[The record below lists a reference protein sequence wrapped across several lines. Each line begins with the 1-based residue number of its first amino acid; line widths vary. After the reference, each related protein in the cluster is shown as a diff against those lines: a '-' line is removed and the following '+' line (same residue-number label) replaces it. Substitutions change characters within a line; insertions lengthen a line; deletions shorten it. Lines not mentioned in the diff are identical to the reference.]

1 MLVRIFRQN
10 QPAPLFL
17 LPLLVA
23 VLWPGGG
30 SWHNAATA
38 PIGPGM
44 PLFMVLHGALGQA
57 GWLPAVAGMLLVLG
71 LAVQVNHV
79 ANESELFER
88 RNYLP
93 ALLLPL
99 FLALFHFGLAL
110 DPAMAGMPF
119 VLLAL
124 RKLWSSQG
132 RPNVLGPLF
141 DAGLLIG
148 LAALCHLPYAFMV
161 VVVHASISVMRPFH
175 WREHVV
181 PLLGLGIM
189 LFLGWAIV
197 HLVAPGTWDP
207 QGSMAAPSTGPEP
220 SMMGRHWLYRITL
233 MVLSV
238 AFAIAGIVVF
248 TAGYARGII
257 REKNTRT
264 SFVAFTLVCAIIGAF
279 DRLVEGHVPAILAAA
294 PLSIFLA
301 WPLVNARRNALAEI
315 GVLLLFGLGLWAR
328 WLP

>member
-17 LPLLVA
+17 LPPLVLA
-23 VLWPGGG
+23 LWPGGTTW
-30 SWHNAATA
+30 SAAADA
-38 PIGPGM
+38 PVGHGM
-44 PLFMVLHGALGQA
+44 PLFLAVRHLLGTT
-57 GWLPAVAGMLLVLG
+57 GWLPAVASMLLVIG
-71 LAVQVNHV
+71 LAIQVNFV

-99 FLALFHFGLAL
+99 FLALFPFGLVL
-110 DPAMAGMPF
+110 GPEVLGMPF

-124 RKLWSSQG
+124 RKPWGVQG

-161 VVVHASISVMRPFH
+161 VVVHASLSVMRPFH

-181 PLLGLGIM
+181 TLLGLGAM
-189 LFLGWAIV
+189 LFLGWGIT
-197 HLVAPGTWDP
+197 HLFAPASWDP
-207 QGSMAAPSTGPEP
+207 RLSVMDASPAKPVIGPE
-220 SMMGRHWLYRITL
+220 RHWLYRSLLITL
-233 MVLSV
+233 SLL
-238 AFAIAGIVVF
+238 FAIAGVVAF
-248 TAGYARGII
+248 TAGYARSII
-257 REKNTRT
+257 REKNIRT
-264 SFVAFTLVCAIIGAF
+264 SFVAFTLVCAIIAGF
-279 DRLVEGHVPAILAAA
+279 DRLIEGRVPSILVAT

-301 WPLVNARRNALAEI
+301 WPLVNVRRNVLAEI
-315 GVLLLFGLGLWAR
+315 GVLLLAGLGLWAR
-328 WLP
+328 WG